1 MHNAVALLVGNKA
14 FKIKK
19 QKISPFMKGWL
30 FIYKGWLAIDKQ
42 KPLSLFISPLLMLK
56 RAFDNEKWKWFKLI
70 NN

>member
-30 FIYKGWLAIDKQ
+30 FIYKGWLATGKQ
-42 KPLSLFISPLLMLK
+42 QPHSLFISPLLMLK
-56 RAFDNEKWKWFKLI
+56 RAFDNEKWKWF
-70 NN
+70 

>member
-30 FIYKGWLAIDKQ
+30 FIYKGWLAIGKQ
-42 KPLSLFISPLLMLK
+42 IPLSLFISPLLMLK
-56 RAFDNEKWKWFKLI
+56 RAFDNEKWKWF
-70 NN
+70 